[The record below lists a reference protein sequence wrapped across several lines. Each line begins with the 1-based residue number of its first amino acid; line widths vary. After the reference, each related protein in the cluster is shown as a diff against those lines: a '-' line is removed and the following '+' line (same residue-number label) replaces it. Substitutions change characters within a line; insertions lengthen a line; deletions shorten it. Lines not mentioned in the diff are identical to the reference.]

1 MGLPDQT
8 QNVKIMMVSAVLA
21 VRGLEANAIKTEQEM
36 TVLIPEQV
44 SRVSLSRRL
53 DLFRAT

>member
-8 QNVKIMMVSAVLA
+8 QNVKIMLVSAVLA
-21 VRGLEANAIKTEQEM
+21 VRWLEANAIKTEQEM

-53 DLFRAT
+53 DLFRTT